1 MYWHPQSQASI
12 CEFWTLVRN
21 IWNWPFNSN
30 GLLTC
35 GSQDFLPATASTI
48 VQRDE
53 LAHTQLNRGS
63 TIQRAVKCSIYAAVP
78 VLRVSI
84 YRCPRPRGLEMPNNF
99 RNFFHCS
106 LSRSNQSTEGWG
118 TWDVK
123 LNIDSVQA
131 PHNLQIYWGGWV
143 SCHLSRRLL
152 VLGVRWGCVH
162 SCWICTA
169 SQRHGHQPID
179 AVMVWSYGL
188 LKIYR
193 FAGVCVFL
201 IASSF
206 FCFYSCSG
214 KIGLPMLTAD
224 RQIKHAW

>member
-131 PHNLQIYWGGWV
+131 PHNLQTYWGGGYRV
-143 SCHLSRRLL
+143 
-152 VLGVRWGCVH
+152 
-162 SCWICTA
+162 I
-169 SQRHGHQPID
+169 SQGGYSFWEF
-179 AVMVWSYGL
+179 VG
-188 LKIYR
+188 
-193 FAGVCVFL
+193 GVCILVGYAQHPKDTDTNRSMLWWFEAMDYWKF
-201 IASSF
+201 ID
-206 FCFYSCSG
+206 
-214 KIGLPMLTAD
+214 LPAC
-224 RQIKHAW
+224 AYF